1 MGLPSGQKSDSF
13 APPFDSGEP
22 TRVDANRHWS
32 TSPKTEDTL
41 NAALVCS
48 FDAPPRYATFADPA
62 AAEGETI
69 VKVTAAG
76 LHPIVKA
83 LGKGTHYGS
92 SGVLPFIPGVD
103 GVGRKE
109 DGTRVYFGVSRS
121 PYGTFAERAPVANGM
136 CLSLPDGIDDA
147 TAAGLA
153 NPGMSSWVALTE
165 RAKFVAGESVLI
177 LGATGVAGQLAVQIA
192 KRLGA
197 SRVIAAGR
205 NPQALEELKGLG
217 ADAIVSLDQEHEPLV
232 TSFRQA
238 VREHGV
244 DVVLDYLWGKPAEAV
259 IESISQKGLTHA
271 APRIRYVEIG
281 ESAGRTITLPGAA
294 LRSSALELIG
304 SGFGSASIAQIFRAL
319 GEFFAAAAETPFQM
333 KIKVAPLHDVEA
345 LWNGGEKG
353 ERLVFQP

>member
-1 MGLPSGQKSDSF
+1 
-13 APPFDSGEP
+13 
-22 TRVDANRHWS
+22 V
-32 TSPKTEDTL
+32 

-48 FDAPPRYATFADPA
+48 FDAPPRYTNFADPTP
-62 AAEGETI
+62 AEGETI

-83 LGKGTHYGS
+83 LAKGTHYGS
-92 SGVLPFIPGVD
+92 SGILPFIPGVD

-109 DGTRVYFGVSRS
+109 DGTRVYFGVSRI
-121 PYGTFAERAPVANGM
+121 PYGTFAERALAAKKM
-136 CLSLPDGIDDA
+136 CLTLPDGIDDA

-153 NPGMSSWVALTE
+153 NPGMSSWVALME

-197 SRVIAAGR
+197 RPVIAAGR

-217 ADAIVSLDQEHEPLV
+217 ADAIISLDQQHEPLV
-232 TSFRQA
+232 ASFRHE
-238 VREHGV
+238 VIEHGV
-244 DVVLDYLWGKPAEAV
+244 DVVLDYLWGKPAEALL
-259 IESISQKGLTHA
+259 ESISQKGLSHA

-281 ESAGRTITLPGAA
+281 ESAGRTITLPGAT

-304 SGFGSASIAQIFRAL
+304 SGFGSASIQQIFRAL
-319 GEFFAAAAETPFQM
+319 AKFFDAAAETPFQM
-333 KIKVAPLHDVEA
+333 KIKVAPLRDVEQ
-345 LWNGGEKG
+345 LWNESEKG